1 MREKTLH
8 TAASMTV
15 AAYARHRKVSR
26 RAVYDALAAGRIT
39 RLAAGTIDA
48 AAADRAWTANTSH
61 VGGRRTKAKPAAK
74 ARRRARSPLSAEGV
88 AAGETEA
95 RRLLHKPAGEVLS
108 FADARRARE
117 LVKLAREALELKRL
131 SADTIDRAEL
141 NACTFRLWRGVRDR
155 LDAAV
160 GRESPL
166 LAARL
171 GVEEGRMY
179 RELRTFVRGI
189 EQEISDRGA
198 VKLLAEAG
206 QAGDEDEEVR
216 P

>member
-48 AAADRAWTANTSH
+48 AAADRSWTANTSH
-61 VGGRRTKAKPAAK
+61 VGGRQIKAKPAAK
-74 ARRRARSPLSAEGV
+74 ARRRARSPLSAQGV

-95 RRLLHKPAGEVLS
+95 RTLLRKDGAEVLS

-131 SADTIDRAEL
+131 SADTLDRAEL

-160 GRESPL
+160 GREAPVM
-166 LAARL
+166 AARL
-171 GVEEGRMY
+171 GVEEGKMWRD
-179 RELRTFVRGI
+179 LRAFVRGV
-189 EQEISDRGA
+189 EQGISDRGA

-206 QAGDEDEEVR
+206 KAGDEDEEVR

>member
-1 MREKTLH
+1 
-8 TAASMTV
+8 MTV

-48 AAADRAWTANTSH
+48 AAADRSWTANTSH
-61 VGGRRTKAKPAAK
+61 VGGRQMKAKPAAK
-74 ARRRARSPLSAEGV
+74 ARRRARSPLSAQGV

-95 RRLLHKPAGEVLS
+95 RTLLRKDGAEVLS

-131 SADTIDRAEL
+131 SADTLDRAEL
-141 NACTFRLWRGVRDR
+141 NVCTFRLWRGVRDR

-160 GRESPL
+160 GREAPVM
-166 LAARL
+166 AARL

>member
-48 AAADRAWTANTSH
+48 AAADRSWTANTSH
-61 VGGRRTKAKPAAK
+61 VGGRQIKAKPAAK
-74 ARRRARSPLSAEGV
+74 ARRRARSPLSAQGV

-95 RRLLHKPAGEVLS
+95 RTLLRKDGAEVLS

-131 SADTIDRAEL
+131 SADRLDRAEL
-141 NACTFRLWRGVRDR
+141 NACTSRLRPGVRDR

-160 GRESPL
+160 GRVAPVR
-166 LAARL
+166 AARL
-171 GVEEGRMY
+171 GVEAGKMWRDP
-179 RELRTFVRGI
+179 RAFVRGV
-189 EQEISDRGA
+189 EQAISDRGA
-198 VKLLAEAG
+198 V
-206 QAGDEDEEVR
+206 
-216 P
+216 

>member
-1 MREKTLH
+1 MRGKTLH
-8 TAASMTV
+8 PAARMPV

-95 RRLLHKPAGEVLS
+95 RRLLGKVAADVLS

-117 LVKLAREALELKRL
+117 LVRLAREA
-131 SADTIDRAEL
+131 
-141 NACTFRLWRGVRDR
+141 F
-155 LDAAV
+155 
-160 GRESPL
+160 
-166 LAARL
+166 
-171 GVEEGRMY
+171 
-179 RELRTFVRGI
+179 ELREMQTDTV
-189 EQEISDRGA
+189 
-198 VKLLAEAG
+198 
-206 QAGDEDEEVR
+206 
-216 P
+216 

>member
-48 AAADRAWTANTSH
+48 AAADRSWTANTSH
-61 VGGRRTKAKPAAK
+61 VGGRQMKAKPAAK
-74 ARRRARSPLSAEGV
+74 ARRRARSPLSAQGV

-95 RRLLHKPAGEVLS
+95 RTLLRKDGAEVLS

-131 SADTIDRAEL
+131 SADTLDRAEL
-141 NACTFRLWRGVRDR
+141 NACTFRLWRTVRDR